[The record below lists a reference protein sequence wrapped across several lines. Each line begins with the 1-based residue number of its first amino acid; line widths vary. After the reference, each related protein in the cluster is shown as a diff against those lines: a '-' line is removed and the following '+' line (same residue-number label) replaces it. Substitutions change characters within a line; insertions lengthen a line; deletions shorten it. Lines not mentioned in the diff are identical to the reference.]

1 VSWSDCLLS
10 PVGCAV
16 KKAGN
21 DVAESAWESFL
32 HWCAQGLSDMSATV
46 FQAFSTST
54 APTFDKPWWTK
65 NLDLMIAVSLPILVA
80 AFIAQCIAGV
90 VRREP
95 GYLARALVGALVGTA
110 GVPVAIGLVSACGR
124 ATDEISLAILGNAVT
139 ADGYRRMTDI
149 GIVLSAGTAGGFLLM
164 AVVLSLIA
172 MFSLYFV
179 MLLREVA
186 LLAFVIFA
194 PVALIGWTW
203 SSTRHWLRR
212 WAEVVGALL
221 FSKVAMATVFTLGVS
236 ATGVQGAGS
245 SATVGTFL
253 TGALL
258 MAIAALTPMVTF
270 SFIHWAGDQGHAAAQ
285 AMQQGT
291 QGVAAGRDHV
301 QHAREWRA
309 EHFGSRD
316 NADAGIDGEVS
327 DEAGHER
334 PGQRAGQATAGDADT
349 TRHAQS
355 DDGRPSVSDPGT
367 DSDPGRDGNDGGS
380 GSVAVASASAV
391 ADGQGATRSGG
402 EAGSV
407 ASRGTVP
414 DGAADDDRAGRRDE
428 QP

>member
-1 VSWSDCLLS
+1 LS
-10 PVGCAV
+10 PVSCAV

-21 DVAESAWESFL
+21 DVVESAWESFL

-54 APTFDKPWWTK
+54 APTFDNPWWTK
-65 NLDLMIAVSLPILVA
+65 NLDLMVAVSLPILVA
-80 AFIAQCIAGV
+80 AFVAQCIAGV

-95 GYLARALVGALVGTA
+95 GYLGRALIGALVGTA
-110 GVPVAIGLVSACGR
+110 GVPVAIGLVSVCGR
-124 ATDEISLAILGNAVT
+124 ATDEISLAILGNVVS

-149 GIVLSAGTAGGFLLM
+149 GVVLSAGTAGGFLLM
-164 AVVLSLIA
+164 AVVLGLIA

-179 MLLREVA
+179 MLMREVA

-236 ATGVQGAGS
+236 AAGVKGAGD
-245 SATVGTFL
+245 ATVGTFL
-253 TGALL
+253 TGVLL

-270 SFIHWAGDQGHAAAQ
+270 SFIHWAGDQGHAAAH

-291 QGVAAGRDHV
+291 QGVAAGRDHL

-316 NADAGIDGEVS
+316 DADAGVSGDVS
-327 DEAGHER
+327 DQTGQER
-334 PGQRAGQATAGDADT
+334 TGQRVVQQSAGTEDVTREAHAESEESSQSGSDSGTDRDAD
-349 TRHAQS
+349 
-355 DDGRPSVSDPGT
+355 
-367 DSDPGRDGNDGGS
+367 GNGGP
-380 GSVAVASASAV
+380 VAVASASAV
-391 ADGQGATRSGG
+391 VDRRGATSSGG
-402 EAGSV
+402 EAESV
-407 ASRGTVP
+407 ASRGTPP
-414 DGAADDDRAGRRDE
+414 DGANDDDRIGRSDDQR
-428 QP
+428 